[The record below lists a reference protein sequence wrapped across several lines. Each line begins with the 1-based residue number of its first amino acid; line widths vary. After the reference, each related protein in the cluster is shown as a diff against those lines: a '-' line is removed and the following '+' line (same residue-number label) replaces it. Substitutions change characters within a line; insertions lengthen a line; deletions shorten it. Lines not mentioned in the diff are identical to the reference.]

1 VFGNHCFPHRLCPK
15 KLRVWR
21 ACMQTAISNIDFE
34 SDYKGILTTKID
46 LLQKCASSAAS
57 GIQLL
62 FVQNNV
68 SNIKILKY

>member
-1 VFGNHCFPHRLCPK
+1 
-15 KLRVWR
+15 
-21 ACMQTAISNIDFE
+21 MQTAISNIDFE

-62 FVQNNV
+62 FVQNIV
-68 SNIKILKY
+68 SNIKILKYW